1 MTAPLKIAAVEP
13 CGFVNKCM
21 ASPQSYASQ
30 LSGYSTPSAERV
42 AAYALQQLEAARQ
55 KDIDTHARNLP
66 LLEQNKAVRAHI
78 EAVMDAVGMPKRWSE
93 RDTASRSRY
102 PKTITRDAG
111 YLSDLL
117 REVKTSDGFEYATS
131 SHERLLKDYEAYAAR
146 AKTEAEH
153 ARGAAERQRQAEIEK
168 RKADMELASLLL
180 RYSLPIESTW
190 RDVLDALT
198 SRDQRLALAVAMQQT
213 RMDWSE
219 GPYRVRDALGGFQI
233 ETTEDK
239 DIATDVL
246 ACLEDFCDGRVFRDT
261 RWSYDALFASVK
273 DPQLAKDCQ
282 AALSRIE
289 P

>member
-1 MTAPLKIAAVEP
+1 MSAPLKIAVIEP
-13 CGFVNKCM
+13 CGFVRKCM

-30 LSGYSTPSAERV
+30 ISAYSTPSAERV
-42 AAYALQQLEAARQ
+42 AALALQQLAAARQ

-66 LLEQNKAVRAHI
+66 LLEQNKAVRAHV
-78 EAVMDAVGMPKRWSE
+78 EAVMDSVGMPRRWSE
-93 RDTASRSRY
+93 RDTSSRSMR

-111 YLSDLL
+111 YLTDLL
-117 REVKTSDGFEYATS
+117 REAKTSDGFEHATS
-131 SHERLLKDYEAYAAR
+131 DYERMLKEYEAYAAR

-153 ARGAAERQRQAEIEK
+153 ARGAAERERLAELER

-190 RDVLDALT
+190 REVLGALS

-219 GPYRVRDALGGFQI
+219 GPYRVREALGAFQI
-233 ETTEDK
+233 NTTEDK

-246 ACLEDFCDGRVFRDT
+246 ACLEDFDDGRVFRDT
-261 RWSYDALFASVK
+261 TWSYDALFASVA
-273 DPQLAKDCQ
+273 DRQLAADCQ
-282 AALSRIE
+282 TALSRSSS
-289 P
+289 

>member
-1 MTAPLKIAAVEP
+1 MNAPLKIAAVEP

-42 AAYALQQLEAARQ
+42 AAYALQQLAAARQ

-66 LLEQNKAVRAHI
+66 LLEQNKAVRAHV
-78 EAVMDAVGMPKRWSE
+78 EAVMESIGMPKRWSE

-117 REVKTSDGFEYATS
+117 REVKTSDGFECATS

-153 ARGAAERQRQAEIEK
+153 ARGAAERERQAAMEK

-180 RYSLPIESTW
+180 RYGLPIESTW
-190 RDVLDALT
+190 RDVLDALAG
-198 SRDQRLALAVAMQQT
+198 RDQRLALAVAMQQT
-213 RMDWSE
+213 RMDWNE
-219 GPYRVRDALGGFQI
+219 GPWRVRDALGAFQI
-233 ETTEDK
+233 QTTEDK

-261 RWSYDALFASVK
+261 TWSYDALFASVS
-273 DPQLAKDCQ
+273 DQQLAKDCQ
-282 AALSRIE
+282 IALSRIE